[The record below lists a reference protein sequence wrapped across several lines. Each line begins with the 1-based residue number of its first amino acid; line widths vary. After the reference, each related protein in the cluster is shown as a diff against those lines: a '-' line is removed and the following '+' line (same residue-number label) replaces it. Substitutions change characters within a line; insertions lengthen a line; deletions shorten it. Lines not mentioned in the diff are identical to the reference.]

1 GGATTSRAHTAL
13 KIEPHY
19 KGATAWVKD
28 ASRAVGVAQ
37 SLLSEELRE
46 DFVTGLRRDY
56 AAIRERH
63 RDKGDAKKLVPLA
76 KARAQAFDGGF
87 ANYIPPAPAKPGI
100 TVIHDQP
107 LRELVPF
114 IDWSPFFNAWE
125 LAGRFPDILTDE
137 IVGTQALELL
147 HDAHAML
154 ERIVEEK

>member
-1 GGATTSRAHTAL
+1 RAHTAL

-46 DFVTGLRRDY
+46 DFVAGLRRDY
-56 AAIRERH
+56 ATIRERH

-76 KARAQAFDGGF
+76 KARAQAFDGRFDGKPV
-87 ANYIPPAPAKPGI
+87 NYIPPIPAKPGI

-107 LRELVPF
+107 
-114 IDWSPFFNAWE
+114 
-125 LAGRFPDILTDE
+125 
-137 IVGTQALELL
+137 
-147 HDAHAML
+147 
-154 ERIVEEK
+154 